1 MNRVR
6 RRRCS
11 ASRARS
17 AFASFWRATSSE
29 EPSSFVRNGQQQHSK
44 PEWRQVV
51 KKFISAVFVAVLAVG
66 ATLGAA
72 QADAKDW
79 KKVRIGV
86 EGAYPPFSEVT
97 PDGKLV
103 RSEEHTSEL
112 QSLMR
117 ISYTV
122 YCFKK

>member
-1 MNRVR
+1 MSRARRCFSTRVVSRNRGR

-11 ASRARS
+11 AIRARS

-44 PEWRQVV
+44 P
-51 KKFISAVFVAVLAVG
+51 
-66 ATLGAA
+66 
-72 QADAKDW
+72 
-79 KKVRIGV
+79 
-86 EGAYPPFSEVT
+86 
-97 PDGKLV
+97 

-117 ISYTV
+117 TSYAVFCWRTQNSLPIRNAHILILLLTDED
-122 YCFKK
+122 

>member
-1 MNRVR
+1 MSRARRCFSTRVVSRNRGR

-11 ASRARS
+11 AIRARS

-66 ATLGAA
+66 ATLG
-72 QADAKDW
+72 
-79 KKVRIGV
+79 
-86 EGAYPPFSEVT
+86 
-97 PDGKLV
+97 

-117 ISYTV
+117 ISYAV
-122 YCFKK
+122 FCLKKKKM